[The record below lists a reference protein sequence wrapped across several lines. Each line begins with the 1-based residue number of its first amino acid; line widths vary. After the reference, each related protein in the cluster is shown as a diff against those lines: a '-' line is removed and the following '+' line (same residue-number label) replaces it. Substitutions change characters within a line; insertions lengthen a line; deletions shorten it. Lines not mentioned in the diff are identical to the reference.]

1 MAKRPSVSQLVQ
13 QYIREYIITHKLR
26 PGDQLPSEG
35 QIADALDV
43 SRISAREGV
52 KVLEA
57 LGVLEVRHGNGL
69 FVRGLNLDALLEML
83 SYNILLDLT
92 SLHELHYIRKWFAA
106 GMMPDVIR
114 NIQPEDIETC
124 RTCLKEW
131 EDHLHSGQVFYEQDR
146 QFHLTLCRSLN
157 NTLMLELE
165 NIFWSAYRGV
175 EDTPNS
181 LHVSQEKGPAILQ
194 AHRDILAAMEARN
207 VELAQQ
213 LMAKSFEEFERRW
226 ELFMQRSQQ
235 NSTQHDR
242 DTRNDMKKS
251 P

>member
-1 MAKRPSVSQLVQ
+1 MAKRPSVSQRVQ

-26 PGDQLPSEG
+26 PGDPLPPEG
-35 QIADALDV
+35 QIAAELEV

-52 KVLEA
+52 KVLQA
-57 LGVLEVRHGNGL
+57 VGVLEVRHGDGL

-92 SLHELHYIRKWFAA
+92 SLHELHYIRKWFAV
-106 GMMPDVIR
+106 GMVPDVIR
-114 NIQPEDIETC
+114 NIRPEDIETC
-124 RTCLKEW
+124 RTYLKEW
-131 EDHLHSGQVFYEQDR
+131 EKHLHSGQVFYEQDR

-157 NTLMLELE
+157 NALMLELE
-165 NIFWSAYRGV
+165 NIFWSAYSDV
-175 EDTPNS
+175 EDTANS
-181 LHVSQEKGPAILQ
+181 LHVSQEEAPAILQ
-194 AHRDILAAMEARN
+194 SHRDILAAIEARN

-226 ELFMQRSQQ
+226 KLFMQRSQK
-235 NSTQHDR
+235 SAYHDR
-242 DTRNDMKKS
+242 DNRNAIRGT